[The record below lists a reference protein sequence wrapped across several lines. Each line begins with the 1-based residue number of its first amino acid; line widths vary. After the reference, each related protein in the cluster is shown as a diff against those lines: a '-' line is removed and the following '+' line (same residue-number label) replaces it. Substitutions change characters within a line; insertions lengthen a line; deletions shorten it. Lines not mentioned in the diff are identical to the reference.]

1 MKPFRSVAALIA
13 LVALSAALLAPLA
26 VAQTAATPPATQAP
40 AAPAKSPAP
49 AAPAKSPAPATPAK
63 TATAPGKTAAAA
75 TPAKAAAHAAVAAKG
90 GATSGIKTIVG
101 EVVDPACWV
110 VNGAKGET
118 HKECLLACA
127 KAGQVLGIVE
137 AKTNKLYIIATENPG
152 EDPNKG
158 VIDFAA
164 QKVTVTGKFYTRG
177 GVTAVKISSITPGGA
192 AK

>member
-1 MKPFRSVAALIA
+1 MKPFRAVIAAIA
-13 LVALSAALLAPLA
+13 FVALSAALVAPLA
-26 VAQTAATPPATQAP
+26 IAQSPTPSD
-40 AAPAKSPAP
+40 AAPAK
-49 AAPAKSPAPATPAK
+49 
-63 TATAPGKTAAAA
+63 
-75 TPAKAAAHAAVAAKG
+75 AAVAPKS
-90 GATSGIKTIVG
+90 GAASSIRTIVG

-127 KAGQVLGIVE
+127 KAGQVLAILE
-137 AKTNKLYIIATENPG
+137 AKTNKLYLIATDNPG

-177 GVTAVKISSITPGGA
+177 GVTAVKISSITPGG
-192 AK
+192 K